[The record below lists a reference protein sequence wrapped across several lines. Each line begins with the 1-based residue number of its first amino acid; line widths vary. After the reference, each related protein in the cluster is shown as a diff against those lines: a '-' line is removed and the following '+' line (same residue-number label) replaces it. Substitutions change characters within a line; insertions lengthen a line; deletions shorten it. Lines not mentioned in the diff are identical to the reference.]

1 MTNEEPP
8 QAEPSGLPEAGLPD
22 SSQSA
27 EVNDLAPKEFHVP
40 IEHIAES
47 DTDINQPATAD
58 QPPDTIINNKEKAEV
73 MAYAEKNVR
82 EHIRGIV
89 QPEEN
94 ESAENIK
101 NRVARMS
108 DYNAHHDGDYYE
120 LEAVAQWFG
129 KSSFELSTLMHE
141 NLKAFCDYGHV
152 IIEHQKAFGE
162 KLTIQQQAFELVN
175 AFLQEHLIIHREEMN
190 APVEGNA
197 YTVYDKVGNIY
208 IVEGTT
214 AWLSG
219 GVRTSF
225 RFSFEPRDYKQAKE
239 EWLVS
244 PFVINNEDS
253 TGYTITEN
261 TTEVED
267 FDTFRTIKSRKLTD
281 KDVERLRE
289 VVKGYTS
296 L

>member
-1 MTNEEPP
+1 MTDEDQS
-8 QAEPSGLPEAGLPD
+8 QADPSGLTD
-22 SSQSA
+22 SNQTDGDS
-27 EVNDLAPKEFHVP
+27 DTTPKEFHVP
-40 IEHIAES
+40 NEHAAEP
-47 DTDINQPATAD
+47 DADID
-58 QPPDTIINNKEKAEV
+58 QPTDTIINNKDKAEV
-73 MAYAEKNVR
+73 MRYAEKNVR
-82 EHIRGIV
+82 EHVRGIV
-89 QPEEN
+89 PQEEN
-94 ESAENIK
+94 ESDAHYR
-101 NRVARMS
+101 NRVSQMA
-108 DYNAHHDGDYYE
+108 DYGSRHDGDYYE

-162 KLTIQQQAFELVN
+162 KLTIQQQAFN

-197 YTVYDKVGNIY
+197 YTVYDKDGNIY

-225 RFSFEPRDYKQAKE
+225 RFSFRPRDYSQASE
-239 EWLVS
+239 GWLVS
-244 PFVINNEDS
+244 PFVINNDDL

-261 TTEVED
+261 TTGAEG
-267 FDTFRTIKSRKLTD
+267 FDTQQSIKSRKLTN
-281 KDVERLRE
+281 KDVERLWV
-289 VVKGYTS
+289 VVKGFTEI
-296 L
+296 